1 MTGIVQLGVGNLSS
15 VASAVEFLDGKPFLI
30 TTPNQLESCERIILP
45 GVGSFSHAMQRLR
58 GTGFATALHEHVINL
73 KKPIL
78 GICLG
83 MQLMATQG
91 SEGGRTDGLGWLPGS
106 VDKVCPQQSSERVPH
121 VGWNS
126 LVFHQAHAL
135 LEGIPAEA
143 DFYFVHSYTLNAGD
157 PEVVIASCNYG
168 TGVTAILAK
177 ENIFATQFHPEKSQ
191 DYGLK
196 LLENFLGWRPFSL

>member
-1 MTGIVQLGVGNLSS
+1 MTGIIHFGVGNISS
-15 VASAVEFLDGKPFLI
+15 VASAVDFLAGDPFLI
-30 TTPNQLESCERIILP
+30 TRPDQLEKCERIILP
-45 GVGSFSHAMQRLR
+45 GVGSFSHAMQGLR
-58 GTGFATALHEHVINL
+58 DTGFGAALHEHVINL
-73 KKPIL
+73 KKPVL

-91 SEGGRTDGLGWLPGS
+91 TEGGRADGLGWFAGS
-106 VDKVCPQQSSERVPH
+106 VDKVCPQKSSERVPH

-135 LEGIPAEA
+135 LKEIPAEA

-157 PEVVIASCNYG
+157 SELVIASCNYG

-196 LLENFLGWRPFSL
+196 LLENFLVWRPSDP